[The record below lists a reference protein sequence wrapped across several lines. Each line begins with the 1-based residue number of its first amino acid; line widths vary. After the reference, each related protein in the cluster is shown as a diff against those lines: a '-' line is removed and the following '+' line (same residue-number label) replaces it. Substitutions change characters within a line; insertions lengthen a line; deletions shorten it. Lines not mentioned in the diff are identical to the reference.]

1 MSILF
6 RNFAVTKQKKTNPQD
21 QEWHR
26 QNEHTAESSISTAN
40 PQP

>member
-6 RNFAVTKQKKTNPQD
+6 CNFAVTNENKTNPQD

-26 QNEHTAESSISTAN
+26 KNEHTTESSISTAN